1 MHELSF
7 LLLLQHVHD
16 ALKKNDIQLKG
27 VTYDYNKDTIT
38 VSVHAIVINL
48 DIVATHDNAPLSVMA
63 GMWEPLT
70 VTSNV
75 TSMGAASC
83 TPTPKSCSGTCSVQ
97 ESAPTKG
104 GDLHIAVEG
113 SCTKEDVTAATFDI
127 KMIFGGLP
135 VLSKKGNDAT
145 KDNNFKLPLNMGSVT
160 IPAVQLPVKA
170 GSKIEI
176 PTVAHVGKL
185 APSGK
190 LVCKVD
196 AYDQDKNALFSVE
209 VDVSL

>member
-1 MHELSF
+1 
-7 LLLLQHVHD
+7 
-16 ALKKNDIQLKG
+16 
-27 VTYDYNKDTIT
+27 
-38 VSVHAIVINL
+38 
-48 DIVATHDNAPLSVMA
+48 
-63 GMWEPLT
+63 
-70 VTSNV
+70 
-75 TSMGAASC
+75 MGAASC

-196 AYDQDKNALFSVE
+196 AYDQPAVETGKQATFGLMGRAGYEQHREAVDGALAKTGYVI
-209 VDVSL
+209 